1 MRVAGR
7 RVEGSL
13 PSLSILIDSITLAEV
28 KLFSILLQMDWN
40 NSHKRVSK
48 NPIFDMIRC
57 PEV

>member
-28 KLFSILLQMDWN
+28 KLFSRWIGTTL
-40 NSHKRVSK
+40 
-48 NPIFDMIRC
+48 IR
-57 PEV
+57 E